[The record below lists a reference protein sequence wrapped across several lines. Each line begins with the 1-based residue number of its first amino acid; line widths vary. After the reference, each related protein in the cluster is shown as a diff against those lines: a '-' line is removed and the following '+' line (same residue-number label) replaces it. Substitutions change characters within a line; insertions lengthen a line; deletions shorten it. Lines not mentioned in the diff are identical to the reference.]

1 MMMMLLVML
10 IMTLMAVVEVNVSIS
25 FSFVEIRI
33 FDADFGLDIRILRVD
48 LVELIDK
55 RSILCLESTT
65 NR

>member
-10 IMTLMAVVEVNVSIS
+10 IMTLMAVVEVNMLICC
-25 FSFVEIRI
+25 SFVKIRI
-33 FDADFGLDIRILRVD
+33 FDADLELEIRILRVD